1 MKFMINKITQ
11 LAQELLDHVIGAELP
26 TLYFS
31 PRGEARRMR
40 DILPQLKQKYRPTP
54 WLSNAHLHLIRQS
67 QLLIKFSNCKG
78 GLPN

>member
-11 LAQELLDHVIGAELP
+11 LAQELLDQAIGAELP

-40 DILPQLKQKYRPTP
+40 DL
-54 WLSNAHLHLIRQS
+54 
-67 QLLIKFSNCKG
+67 
-78 GLPN
+78 